1 MTIGLETRLRE
12 VLGKKTVEAL
22 SEGLGLDTVGDLL
35 GHYPFRYAQRGER
48 TDLGALQIGEDVTV
62 AAQVR
67 AAIPKSFVP
76 KASAHDRGGRGGRP
90 GGKPRDLLEVIVADE
105 AGRSLTLTFFN
116 QPWRA
121 KELVAGRWGLFA
133 GKVAQFRGRLQLNSP
148 QYRLLA
154 EDAVA
159 GPADTAVSA
168 IEEFA
173 GTLIP
178 VYPATAEIPT
188 WNIAKAIHT
197 VLDMVP
203 NPPDPL
209 PRSLRESLN
218 LLDYGTALR
227 QIHRPDSHEALGA
240 AKKRLKWQEALVLQ
254 AVLVRRKAEA
264 AGEAA
269 TAYARGGALL
279 EAFDARLPFAL
290 TEGQRQVGDE
300 IAAELAGEHPM
311 HRLLQGDVGS
321 GKTLVALRAMLQVVA
336 HGGQAALL
344 APTEVLA
351 AQHHRSIVE
360 MLGDLA
366 RGGADLIA
374 ELENSS
380 GRGAPPEA
388 TRVALL
394 TGSATAAQR
403 RTVLDEV
410 KTNTAGIVIGTHALL
425 YDGVDFAELG
435 FVVVDEQHRFGVE
448 QRDALRAKASRTP
461 HTLVMTATPIPR
473 TVAMTVYGDLETSR
487 LTELPAGRTPI
498 ATHVV
503 PYTDQRWMA
512 RTWNRVREEVAAGR
526 QAYVVCPR
534 VGDSDQKTANGDEPE
549 AFVETDGD
557 KRPPLAVVDVIEQLR
572 AGALSGLRLG
582 LLHGRLDAD
591 EKDRVMRAYAAGEI
605 DVLVATTVI
614 EVGVNVP
621 NATAMVV
628 LDAERFGISQL
639 HQLRGRVGRGAH
651 PGLCLLVSEAA
662 EGSSSRERLDAVA
675 STTDGFALAELDLE
689 QRREGDVL
697 GAAQSGMKSHVKLL
711 SLLKD
716 ADIIEAARA
725 AATELIRADPKLKA
739 EPGLAALVDDL
750 AADRGEF
757 LEKG

>member
-1 MTIGLETRLRE
+1 MTIGLETRLKE
-12 VLGKKTVEAL
+12 VLGKATVKAL
-22 SEGLGLDTVGDLL
+22 SEGLGLETVGDLL

-48 TDLGALQIGEDVTV
+48 TDLGALEIGEDVTV

-67 AAIPKSFVP
+67 AAVKKSFVP
-76 KASAHDRGGRGGRP
+76 KGRGRGPRA

-116 QPWRA
+116 QSWRA
-121 KELVAGRWGLFA
+121 KDLVAGRWGLFA

-148 QYRLLA
+148 QYQLLA
-154 EDAVA
+154 EDA
-159 GPADTAVSA
+159 ADPGSA

-178 VYPATAEIPT
+178 VYPATAELPT
-188 WNIAKAIHT
+188 WNIAKAVHT
-197 VLDMVP
+197 VLDLVP
-203 NPPDPL
+203 NPTDPL
-209 PRSLRESLN
+209 PSSVRERLN
-218 LLDYGTALR
+218 LLGYGTALR

-240 AKKRLKWQEALVLQ
+240 ARKRLKWQEALVMQ
-254 AVLVRRKAEA
+254 AVLVRRKAES
-264 AGEAA
+264 AGETA
-269 TAYARGGALL
+269 TAYPPGGAIAD
-279 EAFDARLPFAL
+279 AFDARLPFTL
-290 TEGQRQVGDE
+290 TAGQRQVGAE
-300 IAAELAGEHPM
+300 IAAELAREHPM

-366 RGGADLIA
+366 RGG
-374 ELENSS
+374 EL
-380 GRGAPPEA
+380 GAPLEA
-388 TRVALL
+388 TQVVLL

-403 RTVLDEV
+403 RGTLEAV
-410 KTNTAGIVIGTHALL
+410 KSNAAGIVIGTHALL
-425 YDGVDFAELG
+425 YDGVEFADLG
-435 FVVVDEQHRFGVE
+435 LVVVDEQHRFGVE
-448 QRDALRAKASRTP
+448 QRDTLRAKAKRPP

-487 LTELPAGRTPI
+487 LTELPAGRSPI

-503 PYTDQRWMA
+503 PYTDQRWMQ
-512 RTWNRVREEVAAGR
+512 RTWSRVREEVAAGR

-534 VGDSDQKTANGDEPE
+534 VGDQENGDDDRG
-549 AFVETDGD
+549 AAGD
-557 KRPPLAVVDVIEQLR
+557 KRPPLAVTEVVEQLR
-572 AGALSGLRLG
+572 GGALQGLRLG

-639 HQLRGRVGRGAH
+639 HQLRGRVGRGSH

-662 EGSSSRERLDAVA
+662 EGTSSRERLDAVA
-675 STTDGFALAELDLE
+675 STTDGFMLAELDLE

-697 GAAQSGMKSHVKLL
+697 GAAQSGVKSHVKLL

-725 AATELIRADPKLKA
+725 EATALIDADPGLKG
-739 EPGLAALVDDL
+739 EPDFAALVDDL
-750 AADRGEF
+750 AADRGDY

>member
-1 MTIGLETRLRE
+1 MTVGLETRLRE
-12 VLGKKTVEAL
+12 VLGKKTADTL
-22 SEGLGLDTVGDLL
+22 AEGLGLETAGDLL

-48 TDLGALQIGEDVTV
+48 TDLASLGIGDDVTV

-67 AAIPKSFVP
+67 AAVKKTFTPRSGKGRG
-76 KASAHDRGGRGGRP
+76 RGGRGE
-90 GGKPRDLLEVIVADE
+90 LLEVIVADE

-116 QPWRA
+116 QGWRA

-148 QYRLLA
+148 QYQLLA
-154 EDAVA
+154 EDA
-159 GPADTAVSA
+159 ADPSSA

-178 VYPATAEIPT
+178 VYPATAELPT
-188 WNIAKAIHT
+188 WNVAKAVHT
-197 VLDMVP
+197 VLGLVP
-203 NPPDPL
+203 SPPDPL
-209 PRSLRESLN
+209 PASLRERLG

-227 QIHRPDSHEALGA
+227 QIHRPESHEYLGA
-240 AKKRLKWQEALVLQ
+240 AKKRLKWQEALVMQ
-254 AVLVRRKAEA
+254 TVLVRRKAA
-264 AGEAA
+264 SAGE
-269 TAYARGGALL
+269 TADPYPEGGAILD
-279 EAFDARLPFAL
+279 AFDARLPFDL
-290 TEGQRQVGDE
+290 TAGQEQVGAE
-300 IAAELAGEHPM
+300 IAAELAREHPM

-351 AQHHRSIVE
+351 AQHHRSIAE

-366 RGGADLIA
+366 NGGQL
-374 ELENSS
+374 
-380 GRGAPPEA
+380 GAPPEA
-388 TRVALL
+388 TQVVLL

-403 RTVLDEV
+403 RPVLDAV
-410 KTNTAGIVIGTHALL
+410 KTGAAGIVIGTHALL
-425 YDGVDFAELG
+425 YDGVDFANLG
-435 FVVVDEQHRFGVE
+435 LVVVDEQHRFGVE
-448 QRDALRAKASRTP
+448 QRDALRAKASKPP

-487 LTELPAGRTPI
+487 LTELPAGRSPI

-503 PYTDQRWMA
+503 PYTDQRWMH
-512 RTWNRVREEVAAGR
+512 RTWSRIREEAAAGR

-534 VGDSDQKTANGDEPE
+534 VGGDETEDP
-549 AFVETDGD
+549 AGSD
-557 KRPPLAVVDVIEQLR
+557 KRPPLAVTDIVEELR
-572 AGALSGLRLG
+572 ANQLSGLRLG
-582 LLHGRLDAD
+582 LLHGRLDPD
-591 EKDRVMRAYAAGEI
+591 EKDRVMRAYAAGDL

-639 HQLRGRVGRGAH
+639 HQLRGRVGRGTH
-651 PGLCLLVSEAA
+651 PGLCLLVSEAF
-662 EGSSSRERLDAVA
+662 EGTPSRERLDAVA

-716 ADIIEAARA
+716 ADIIAASRAEATA
-725 AATELIRADPKLKA
+725 LIEADPELKR
-739 EPGLAALVDDL
+739 EPAFAALVDDL

>member
-1 MTIGLETRLRE
+1 MTIGLDTRLKE
-12 VLGKKTVEAL
+12 VLGKATVKAL
-22 SEGLGLDTVGDLL
+22 SEGLGLETVGDLL

-48 TDLGALQIGEDVTV
+48 TDLGALEIGEDVTV

-67 AAIPKSFVP
+67 AAVKKSFVP
-76 KASAHDRGGRGGRP
+76 KGRGRGPRA

-116 QPWRA
+116 QSWRA
-121 KELVAGRWGLFA
+121 KDLVAGRWGLFA

-148 QYRLLA
+148 QYQLLA
-154 EDAVA
+154 EDA
-159 GPADTAVSA
+159 ADPGSA

-178 VYPATAEIPT
+178 VYPATAELPT
-188 WNIAKAIHT
+188 WNIAKAVHT
-197 VLDMVP
+197 VLDLVP
-203 NPPDPL
+203 NPTDPL
-209 PRSLRESLN
+209 PRSVRERLSL
-218 LLDYGTALR
+218 LGYGTALR

-240 AKKRLKWQEALVLQ
+240 ARKRLKWQEALVMQ
-254 AVLVRRKAEA
+254 AVLVRRKAES
-264 AGEAA
+264 AGETA
-269 TAYARGGALL
+269 TAYPRGGAIAD
-279 EAFDARLPFAL
+279 AFDDRLPFTL
-290 TEGQRQVGDE
+290 TAGQRQVGDE
-300 IAAELAGEHPM
+300 IAAELSREHPM

-366 RGGADLIA
+366 RGG
-374 ELENSS
+374 EL
-380 GRGAPPEA
+380 GAPPEA
-388 TRVALL
+388 TQVVLL

-403 RTVLDEV
+403 RGTLEAV
-410 KTNTAGIVIGTHALL
+410 KSNAAGIVIGTHALL
-425 YDGVDFAELG
+425 YDGVEFADLG
-435 FVVVDEQHRFGVE
+435 LVVVDEQHRFGVE
-448 QRDALRAKASRTP
+448 QRDTLRAKAKRPP

-487 LTELPAGRTPI
+487 LTELPAGRSPI

-503 PYTDQRWMA
+503 PYTDQRWMQ
-512 RTWNRVREEVAAGR
+512 RTWSRVREEVDAGR

-534 VGDSDQKTANGDEPE
+534 VGEADQENSGGDDDRGAN
-549 AFVETDGD
+549 GD
-557 KRPPLAVVDVIEQLR
+557 KRPPLAVTEVIEQLR
-572 AGALSGLRLG
+572 NGALQGLRLG

-639 HQLRGRVGRGAH
+639 HQLRGRVGRGSH

-662 EGSSSRERLDAVA
+662 EGTSSRERLEAVA
-675 STTDGFALAELDLE
+675 STTDGFLLAELDLE

-697 GAAQSGMKSHVKLL
+697 GAAQSGVKSHVKLL

-725 AATELIRADPKLKA
+725 EATALIETD
-739 EPGLAALVDDL
+739 PGLKGEPDFAALVDDL
-750 AADRGEF
+750 AADRGDY

>member
-1 MTIGLETRLRE
+1 MTIGLDTRLRE
-12 VLGKKTVEAL
+12 VLGKKTWEAL

-62 AAQVR
+62 TAQVR
-67 AAIPKSFVP
+67 AAVQKTFVP
-76 KASAHDRGGRGGRP
+76 KGRRGSRP

-105 AGRSLTLTFFN
+105 AGRTLTLTFFN
-116 QPWRA
+116 QAWRA

-148 QYRLLA
+148 QYQLLA
-154 EDAVA
+154 EDA
-159 GPADTAVSA
+159 ADPSSA

-178 VYPATAEIPT
+178 VYPATAEIPS

-203 NPPDPL
+203 APPDPL
-209 PRSLRESLN
+209 PRSLRERLH
-218 LLDYGTALR
+218 LLGYGTALR

-240 AKKRLKWQEALVLQ
+240 AKKRLKWQEALVMQ
-254 AVLVRRKAEA
+254 AVLVRRKAAA
-264 AGEAA
+264 AGETA

-279 EAFDARLPFAL
+279 EAFDARLPFTI
-290 TEGQRQVGDE
+290 TEGQRQVGEE

-366 RGGADLIA
+366 RGG
-374 ELENSS
+374 EL
-380 GRGAPPEA
+380 GAPPEA
-388 TRVALL
+388 TRVVLL

-403 RTVLDEV
+403 RSTLEAVAS
-410 KTNTAGIVIGTHALL
+410 NAAGIVIGTHALL
-425 YDGVDFAELG
+425 YDGVDFADLG

-448 QRDALRAKASRTP
+448 QRDALRAKADRPP

-503 PYTDQRWMA
+503 PYTDQRWMT

-534 VGDSDQKTANGDEPE
+534 VGEADQKHSGGEDAE
-549 AFVETDGD
+549 AIGEADGD
-557 KRPPLAVVDVIEQLR
+557 KRPPLAVVDVVEQLR
-572 AGALSGLRLG
+572 GGALSGLRLG
-582 LLHGRLDAD
+582 LLHGRLDTD
-591 EKDRVMRAYAAGEI
+591 EKDRVMRAYAAGDL

-639 HQLRGRVGRGAH
+639 HQLRGRVGRGSH

-725 AATELIRADPKLKA
+725 EATALIGADPELKG
-739 EPGLAALVDDL
+739 EPGLAELVDDL

>member
-1 MTIGLETRLRE
+1 MTVGLETRLRE
-12 VLGKKTVEAL
+12 VLGKKTADAL
-22 SEGLGLDTVGDLL
+22 ADGLGLETAGDLL

-48 TDLGALQIGEDVTV
+48 TDLASLGIGDDVTV

-67 AAIPKSFVP
+67 AAVKKTFTPRSGKGRG
-76 KASAHDRGGRGGRP
+76 RGGRGE
-90 GGKPRDLLEVIVADE
+90 LLEVIVADE

-116 QPWRA
+116 QGWRA

-148 QYRLLA
+148 QYQLLA
-154 EDAVA
+154 EDADD
-159 GPADTAVSA
+159 PASA

-178 VYPATAEIPT
+178 VYPATAELPT
-188 WNIAKAIHT
+188 WNIAKAVHT
-197 VLDMVP
+197 VLGLVP
-203 NPPDPL
+203 SPPDPL
-209 PRSLRESLN
+209 PAPLRDRLG
-218 LLDYGTALR
+218 LLDYGTALH
-227 QIHRPDSHEALGA
+227 QIHRPESHEYLGA
-240 AKKRLKWQEALVLQ
+240 AKKRLKWQEALVMQ
-254 AVLVRRKAEA
+254 TVLVRRKAES

-269 TAYARGGALL
+269 DPYPEGGAILD
-279 EAFDARLPFAL
+279 AFDARLPFDL
-290 TEGQRQVGDE
+290 TAGQRQVGAE
-300 IAAELAGEHPM
+300 IAAELAREHPM

-351 AQHHRSIVE
+351 AQHHRSIAE

-366 RGGADLIA
+366 NGGQL
-374 ELENSS
+374 
-380 GRGAPPEA
+380 GAPPEA
-388 TRVALL
+388 TQVVLL

-403 RTVLDEV
+403 RPVLDAV
-410 KTNTAGIVIGTHALL
+410 KTGAAGIVIGTHALL
-425 YDGVDFAELG
+425 YEGVEFANLG
-435 FVVVDEQHRFGVE
+435 LVVVDEQHRFGVE
-448 QRDALRAKASRTP
+448 QRDALRAKANKPP

-487 LTELPAGRTPI
+487 LTELPAGRSPI

-503 PYTDQRWMA
+503 PYGDGRWMQ
-512 RTWNRVREEVAAGR
+512 RTWTRIREEVAAGR

-534 VGDSDQKTANGDEPE
+534 VGGDD
-549 AFVETDGD
+549 TDDPNIGD
-557 KRPPLAVVDVIEQLR
+557 KRPPLAVTDVIEELRGNQLH
-572 AGALSGLRLG
+572 GLRLG

-591 EKDRVMRAYAAGEI
+591 EKDRVMRAYAAGDL

-639 HQLRGRVGRGAH
+639 HQLRGRVGRGSH
-651 PGLCLLVSEAA
+651 PGLCLLVSEAM
-662 EGSSSRERLDAVA
+662 EGTPSRERLDAVA

-716 ADIIEAARA
+716 ADIIAASRTEAAA
-725 AATELIRADPKLKA
+725 LIDADPELKRFP
-739 EPGLAALVDDL
+739 EFAALVDDL

>member
-1 MTIGLETRLRE
+1 MTIGLDTRLRE
-12 VLGKKTVEAL
+12 VLGKKTWEAL

-62 AAQVR
+62 TAQVR
-67 AAIPKSFVP
+67 AAVQKTFVP
-76 KASAHDRGGRGGRP
+76 KGRRGSRP

-105 AGRSLTLTFFN
+105 AGRTLTLTFFN
-116 QPWRA
+116 QAWRA

-148 QYRLLA
+148 QYQLLA
-154 EDAVA
+154 EDA
-159 GPADTAVSA
+159 ADPSSA

-178 VYPATAEIPT
+178 VYPATAEIPS

-203 NPPDPL
+203 APPDPL
-209 PRSLRESLN
+209 PRSLRERLH
-218 LLDYGTALR
+218 LLGYGTALR

-240 AKKRLKWQEALVLQ
+240 AKKRLKWQEALVMQ
-254 AVLVRRKAEA
+254 AVLVRRKAAA
-264 AGEAA
+264 AGETA

-279 EAFDARLPFAL
+279 EAFDARLPFTL
-290 TEGQRQVGDE
+290 TEGQRQVGEE

-366 RGGADLIA
+366 RGG
-374 ELENSS
+374 EL
-380 GRGAPPEA
+380 GAPPEA
-388 TRVALL
+388 TRVVLL

-403 RTVLDEV
+403 RSTLEAVAS
-410 KTNTAGIVIGTHALL
+410 NAAGIVIGTHALL
-425 YDGVDFAELG
+425 YDGVDFADLG

-448 QRDALRAKASRTP
+448 QRDALRAKADRPP

-503 PYTDQRWMA
+503 PYTDQRWMT

-534 VGDSDQKTANGDEPE
+534 VGEADQKHSGGEDAE
-549 AFVETDGD
+549 AIGEADGD
-557 KRPPLAVVDVIEQLR
+557 KRPPLAVVDVVEQLR
-572 AGALSGLRLG
+572 GGALSGLRLG
-582 LLHGRLDAD
+582 LLHGRLDTD
-591 EKDRVMRAYAAGEI
+591 EKDRVMRAYAAGDL

-639 HQLRGRVGRGAH
+639 HQLRGRVGRGSH

-725 AATELIRADPKLKA
+725 EATALIGADPELKG
-739 EPGLAALVDDL
+739 EPGLAELVDDL

>member
-1 MTIGLETRLRE
+1 MTIGLDTRLRE

-62 AAQVR
+62 TAQVR
-67 AAIPKSFVP
+67 AAVQKSFVP
-76 KASAHDRGGRGGRP
+76 KGQRRGSRP

-105 AGRSLTLTFFN
+105 GGRTLTLTFFN
-116 QPWRA
+116 QSWRA

-148 QYRLLA
+148 QYQLLA
-154 EDAVA
+154 EDATD
-159 GPADTAVSA
+159 PSSA

-178 VYPATAEIPT
+178 VYPATAELPT

-203 NPPDPL
+203 DPPDPL
-209 PRSLRESLN
+209 PRSLRDRLSL
-218 LLDYGTALR
+218 LGYGTALR

-240 AKKRLKWQEALVLQ
+240 AKKRLKWQEALVMQ

-264 AGEAA
+264 AGESA
-269 TAYARGGALL
+269 TAYERGGALP

-290 TEGQRQVGDE
+290 TEGQRQVGEE

-351 AQHHRSIVE
+351 AQHHRSIVD

-366 RGGADLIA
+366 KGG
-374 ELENSS
+374 EL
-380 GRGAPPEA
+380 GAPPEA

-410 KTNTAGIVIGTHALL
+410 KTNAAGIVIGTHALL
-425 YDGVDFAELG
+425 YDGVDFADLG

-448 QRDALRAKASRTP
+448 QRDALRAKADRPP

-503 PYTDQRWMA
+503 PYTDQRWMT

-534 VGDSDQKTANGDEPE
+534 VGGDDAEDNGSG
-549 AFVETDGD
+549 GD

-572 AGALSGLRLG
+572 GGALNGLRLG

-591 EKDRVMRAYAAGEI
+591 EKDRVMRAYAAGEL

-639 HQLRGRVGRGAH
+639 HQLRGRVGRGSH
-651 PGLCLLVSEAA
+651 PGLCLLVSEAP

-725 AATELIRADPKLKA
+725 EATRLIDADPQLKG
-739 EPGLAALVDDL
+739 EPGLAVLVDDL